1 MNKRQSKKARTKKVN
16 TNTSKNRVNNTPQY
30 KEIDN
35 INNKIKYIYKKY
47 GKDSPEYR
55 GAKARVER
63 SLTAKDYYI
72 SKSGVIMIRYN
83 KKNRTENLTKIREIG
98 SSDTTSVKALNKKA
112 RELSKKQGV
121 KKPTEEDIKK
131 QREFISGLEW
141 ALNEISIY
149 DSDQDGAE
157 TEMNMAVSILKG
169 DGDRATYE
177 ELREVVDHVRK
188 AVEER
193 NKKLKET
200 AEEVND
206 DSIGVKLGG
215 SANIKNSRRAKNRGN
230 TIRGI

>member
-1 MNKRQSKKARTKKVN
+1 MNKRQAKKASAKKTNN
-16 TNTSKNRVNNTPQY
+16 TKNRVNNTPQY

-63 SLTAKDYYI
+63 SLNAKDYYI

-112 RELSKKQGV
+112 RTLAKKQG
-121 KKPTEEDIKK
+121 KTKPTEKDIQE

-141 ALNEISIY
+141 ALSEISIY

-157 TEMNMAVSILKG
+157 TEMNNAVSILKG
-169 DGDRATYE
+169 DGDRATYD
-177 ELREVVDHVRK
+177 ELREVVEHVKK

-200 AEEVND
+200 SEEVND
-206 DSIGVKLGG
+206 DSVGVRLGG
-215 SANIKNSRRAKNRGN
+215 SNNSKNNRRSKNRGRSFRN
-230 TIRGI
+230 I